1 MWEKINQAGKNVY
14 STMTES
20 NLQSI
25 HIPCEALH
33 CKDVECTNVIHLNDV
48 NKFYNDIVYVLCEG
62 GDVVSDISSNGTNT
76 ARNNYRPGWNGHVDE
91 LHNMARDKFLFGLMR
106 VSLDTVWFLMI

>member
-1 MWEKINQAGKNVY
+1 MIVWENINQAGKNVY

-33 CKDVECTNVIHLNDV
+33 CKDVECTNVIHRNDI
-48 NKFYNDIVYVLCEG
+48 NKF
-62 GDVVSDISSNGTNT
+62 
-76 ARNNYRPGWNGHVDE
+76 
-91 LHNMARDKFLFGLMR
+91 F
-106 VSLDTVWFLMI
+106 